1 LNHFLPHKKSCHM
14 PTVVHNI
21 VCQHQIEIA
30 VWPSEAEV
38 YFRDERYVD
47 PINTQMRFDAVV
59 YNAPT
64 SNAHWVVRNISGGPG
79 VGSID
84 PTGLYTAPP
93 KGFLPNGLTDIIIAT
108 ATDDPLRKAFAK
120 VTLIGVGPEPPL
132 EPKIEVFPQQVH
144 LYYPSG
150 YHNSYID
157 SSNTMQMFQT
167 IIRNSP
173 STEVEWY
180 RDTGSGY
187 SLAGGPDPWY
197 LYKVGGSGTNGTV
210 VKIKAELKNSPGVKD
225 EARVIQI
232 NYSWPGI
239 T

>member
-1 LNHFLPHKKSCHM
+1 MSHFLPHKKSCHM

-38 YFRDERYVD
+38 YFRDERYTD
-47 PINTQMRFDAVV
+47 PINTQVRFDAVV

-64 SNAHWVVRNISGGPG
+64 SNVQWVVRNMIGGTG
-79 VGSID
+79 AGSID

-93 KGFLPNGLTDIIIAT
+93 KGYLPSALTDIIIAT

-120 VTLIGVGPEPPL
+120 VTLIGVGPEPVP
-132 EPKIEVFPQQVH
+132 EPKIEVFPQQIY

-150 YHNSYID
+150 HHNNHID
-157 SSNTMQMFQT
+157 PSNTMQMFHT
-167 IIRNSP
+167 IIRNSA
-173 STEVEWY
+173 SNVVNWY

-187 SLAGGPDPWY
+187 FPVGGSNPWH
-197 LYKVGGSGTNGTV
+197 LYKVSGTGGNGTE
-210 VKIKAELKNSPGVKD
+210 VKIKAELQGSPGVKD